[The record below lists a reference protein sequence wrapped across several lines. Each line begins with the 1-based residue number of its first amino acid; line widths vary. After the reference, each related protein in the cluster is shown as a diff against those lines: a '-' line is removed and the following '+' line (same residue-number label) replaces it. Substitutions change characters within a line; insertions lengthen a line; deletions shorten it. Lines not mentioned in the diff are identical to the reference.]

1 MCILSKCAVNVV
13 ISPADACFAGIYFA
27 SADAEFG
34 ADFRLPHTVHITVQ
48 DCKFQCGEPQCAYK
62 FVVFRIIGLF
72 AFKAVYGIRWQSF
85 IVREVYGFNDSPA
98 PVWSITKKIDEVVYL
113 TIARKFYG
121 DLFSSFVFAV
131 NFIGAVTDGL
141 I

>member
-1 MCILSKCAVNVV
+1 M
-13 ISPADACFAGIYFA
+13 
-27 SADAEFG
+27 
-34 ADFRLPHTVHITVQ
+34 
-48 DCKFQCGEPQCAYK
+48 
-62 FVVFRIIGLF
+62 
-72 AFKAVYGIRWQSF
+72 FKAVDGIHRQSLV
-85 IVREVYGFNDSPA
+85 IRKVYGFNDSPA